1 MEKIALVTGSSRGIG
16 RAVAAELARQG
27 WAVCINYR
35 VREDCARSLLEQLTA
50 EGCRAMMVQADVS
63 QRDQVEAMVR
73 RVEDT
78 FGPVSLLVNNAGVA
92 GQAPKSLTGAG
103 SVETLVDNRIAV
115 ENLTRLAQSKGCAI
129 ETEQLAENRFRVM
142 ITAQEGAQLPESADG
157 LCTVP
162 SEKPENTVVVISAD
176 HMGEGD
182 EALGRV
188 LLKGFLFA
196 LTQQEKLPRT
206 LLFYNG
212 GASVTC
218 EGSASLEDLH
228 KLEALGVEILTCG
241 TCLNHYGIAD
251 KLRVGQVTNM
261 YVIAEKQM
269 NAALVIR
276 P

>member
-1 MEKIALVTGSSRGIG
+1 MIQVNAMGDACPIPVVKTLQALK
-16 RAVAAELARQG
+16 ELH
-27 WAVCINYR
+27 
-35 VREDCARSLLEQLTA
+35 
-50 EGCRAMMVQADVS
+50 
-63 QRDQVEAMVR
+63 
-73 RVEDT
+73 
-78 FGPVSLLVNNAGVA
+78 
-92 GQAPKSLTGAG
+92 GAG
-103 SVETLVDNRIAV
+103 TVQTLVDNKVAV
-115 ENLTRLAQSKGCAI
+115 ENLTRLAESKGCTI
-129 ETEQLAENRFRVM
+129 ETAQLGEKEYRVT
-142 ITAQEGAQLPESADG
+142 ITVGEGAELPETVDTTCAVPAAD
-157 LCTVP
+157 
-162 SEKPENTVVVISAD
+162 NTVVAVSAD

-182 EALGRV
+182 EVLGKI